1 MHGHHPFHNVP
12 IETTSP
18 AEAPRLTTKIQE
30 LAKQLSDT
38 LTAAMASG
46 EINDTWRTV
55 EGMSFREAIQILQ
68 LEANFPSE

>member
-1 MHGHHPFHNVP
+1 MGTILFTMFPLRRLLLQRHP
-12 IETTSP
+12 
-18 AEAPRLTTKIQE
+18 ALTTKIQE

-55 EGMSFREAIQILQ
+55 EGMSFRDAIQILQ